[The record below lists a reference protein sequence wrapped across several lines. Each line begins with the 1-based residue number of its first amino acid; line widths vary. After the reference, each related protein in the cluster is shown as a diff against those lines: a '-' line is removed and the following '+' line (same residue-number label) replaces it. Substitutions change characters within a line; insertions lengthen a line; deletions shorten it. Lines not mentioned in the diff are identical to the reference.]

1 MLSSVTF
8 SLAVM
13 KVKKI
18 HEPSKKTKQA
28 SALNKAVVKKYNK
41 EISSY
46 KIKVITVQG
55 TIKCFDTLTFTQ
67 HVYSVND

>member
-1 MLSSVTF
+1 MLICAINMLSSVTF

-46 KIKVITVQG
+46 KIKVIYYCARNNQM
-55 TIKCFDTLTFTQ
+55 F
-67 HVYSVND
+67 